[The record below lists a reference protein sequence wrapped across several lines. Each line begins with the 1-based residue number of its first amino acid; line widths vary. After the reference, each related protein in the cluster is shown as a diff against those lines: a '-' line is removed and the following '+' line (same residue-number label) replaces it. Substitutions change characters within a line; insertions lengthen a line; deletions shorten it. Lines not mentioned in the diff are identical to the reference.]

1 MINEEFCL
9 IHFIWTVSIC
19 LVELFFMQ
27 IFLEKI
33 LCLEVYGAV
42 GCGRRVIECVSLCVF
57 VFVSEYCSMYV
68 CVTLYGAQRQQ

>member
-9 IHFIWTVSIC
+9 IHFIWAVSVY

-33 LCLEVYGAV
+33 LGLEVYGAV
-42 GCGRRVIECVSLCVF
+42 GCSGRMIECVTLCLCF
-57 VFVSEYCSMYV
+57 
-68 CVTLYGAQRQQ
+68 